1 MKARTDFDRIIEETR
16 ARGRWR
22 GSLLLALILAF
33 FIVFFI
39 WAATTEID
47 NVTRGDGRVVP
58 SRSVQ
63 IVQTAETSILD
74 RLHVR
79 EGELVDE
86 GTVLM
91 ELDRTDLSGQLD
103 REQLRAFALAVRIS
117 RLQAEIREDAE
128 LVFDDYLLN
137 ANAEILEAERSLFT
151 GRQLEL
157 QAELQVLERQRIQRI
172 QELEEAM
179 ITRTSEAEIRLLI
192 DREFSLIEPMVQRQ
206 IEPETTL
213 LALYRSRAES
223 DASIARTDAAL
234 LRLEAAIAEVDD
246 RVASVKN
253 RFRSEALSEVAQ
265 ATAELSEIQS
275 LLPALAQ
282 RVTRSDLR
290 APVRGIVNRIHLTT
304 RGGVA
309 QAGQPLVEIVPLDD
323 TLLVEAYIRPSDIA
337 FLYPGQRVRVKL
349 TAYDFS
355 RYGGLDGEITRI
367 GADAIPRPDRPPGEE
382 QVFVVQVRTHSNILD
397 ADGQTVEIVPGMV
410 AEVDILS
417 GRRSVID
424 YIVGPI
430 VRVRDRALR
439 D

>member
-1 MKARTDFDRIIEETR
+1 MRARTDFDTIIEGTR
-16 ARGRWR
+16 ARSGWR
-22 GSLLLALILAF
+22 GSLLLALILSF

-47 NVTRGDGRVVP
+47 SVTRGDGRVVP

-103 REQLRAFALAVRIS
+103 REQLRAFALAVRIA
-117 RLQAEIREDAE
+117 RLQAEIREDVE
-128 LVFDDYLLN
+128 LVFDDYLLV
-137 ANAEILEAERSLFT
+137 ANAEILEAEHSLFS

-172 QELEEAM
+172 QELDEAR
-179 ITRTSEAEIRLLI
+179 ITRTSEDEIRLLI
-192 DREFSLIEPMVQRQ
+192 DQEFTLIEPMVQRQ

-223 DASIARTDAAL
+223 DASIARAEAAI
-234 LRLEAAIAEVDD
+234 LRLEAAVAEIDD

-265 ATAELSEIQS
+265 ATAELSEIES

-304 RGGVA
+304 LGGVA

-337 FLYPGQRVRVKL
+337 FLYPGQPVRVKL

-417 GRRSVID
+417 GRRSIID
-424 YIVGPI
+424 YFVGPI